1 MSIDFLEK
9 DIDRA
14 IDCVREPDGTLDYRI
29 GKREKDDHELGAR
42 RFLDWLMRNGYS
54 IVRNP

>member
-1 MSIDFLEK
+1 MDFLEK

-14 IDCVREPDGTLDYRI
+14 IDCVRNPDASLGYRV
-29 GKREKDDHELGAR
+29 GKREKDDYELGAR